1 MKQQRLLPYFFVTRE
16 FNCLFLFGESAYVN
30 YAPLCLRKIRVKNIF
45 QHKHKHFDRMQTWE
59 VYRPTNP
66 HLSALPLAH
75 RRKLNICLFSPLLL
89 QNLASLSNFSF
100 FFFFF
105 FWSGLGFPRHSRIQ
119 FTLCVFFSREPNPS
133 HAEDFGI
140 AAAGLEAWPKPL
152 RNAPQ
157 SSLAPIDETVALT
170 HVLSCRVAWLKC
182 TTLENISALHPL
194 K

>member
-1 MKQQRLLPYFFVTRE
+1 MTRE

-66 HLSALPLAH
+66 HLSALPLEH
-75 RRKLNICLFSPLLL
+75 WRKLNICLFSPSLL

-105 FWSGLGFPRHSRIQ
+105 SPGQVWDSLATAEFNLLQGFFLEAS
-119 FTLCVFFSREPNPS
+119 PS

-140 AAAGLEAWPKPL
+140 AAAGLRAAAGRASVILRPDRWVYSLDPCAKLPGRLIEVHHTWELQRLASIEIISWPREL
-152 RNAPQ
+152 
-157 SSLAPIDETVALT
+157 LAFEL
-170 HVLSCRVAWLKC
+170 
-182 TTLENISALHPL
+182 
-194 K
+194 